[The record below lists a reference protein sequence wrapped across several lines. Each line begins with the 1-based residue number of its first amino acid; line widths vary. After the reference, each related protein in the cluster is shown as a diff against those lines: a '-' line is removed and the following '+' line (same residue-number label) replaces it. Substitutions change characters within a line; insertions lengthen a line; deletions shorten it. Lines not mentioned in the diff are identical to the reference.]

1 MEEDTAV
8 RVQHNNDGCM
18 MSDKPL
24 LVVIDDDVLT
34 GEMISDGLEELYT
47 VRYFSNPLLAL
58 AEVGSL
64 QPALILL
71 DINMPQMDGYEVCRR
86 LKADFDTCDIPVVF
100 LSGLTSLE
108 DRMAAYDAGGE
119 DFTSKPLN
127 LGVVASRI
135 DALFRRQREK
145 AALASQASYATATAM
160 TAMSNAAEL
169 GLVVDFSRRAMAC
182 GSLPQLAQVLLDTL
196 AGFGVNGAVALSVEG
211 ERCERSQEGEVN
223 EMERGVL
230 QLIADCGRI
239 VSLGKRVAFNFD
251 GITLLV
257 RDLPVEDD
265 DRSGRLRDHFA
276 VLTELASERLKIL
289 ALQQRVHQ
297 REAQLQTLL
306 QCVRDGVAALD
317 SQRREDRV
325 AASTYLETSLSRVE
339 RSLMHLGL
347 TEAQE
352 EQLMSVLRET
362 SYQLLDLYRGD
373 ARGVEALKQA
383 LATSPGLAH

>member
-1 MEEDTAV
+1 
-8 RVQHNNDGCM
+8 

-24 LVVIDDDVLT
+24 IAVIDDDVLT
-34 GEMISDGLEELYT
+34 GEMTSDGLEELYT
-47 VRYFSNPLLAL
+47 LRCFTNPLQAL

-169 GLVVDFSRRAMAC
+169 GLVVDFSRRAMVC
-182 GSLPQLAQVLLDTL
+182 TSLAQLAQALLDTL
-196 AGFGVNGAVALSVEG
+196 TGFGVNGAVALRVEG
-211 ERCERSQEGEVN
+211 ERYERSQEGEVS

-251 GITLLV
+251 GVTLLV

-265 DRSGRLRDHFA
+265 DRAGRLRDHFA

-289 ALQQRVHQ
+289 VLQQRVHQ
-297 REAQLQTLL
+297 REAQLRSLL
-306 QCVRDGVAALD
+306 QSVRDGVAALD

-352 EQLMSVLRET
+352 EQLMAVLRET

-373 ARGVEALKQA
+373 ARGVEALKKA
-383 LATSPGLAH
+383 LAALPDL

>member
-1 MEEDTAV
+1 
-8 RVQHNNDGCM
+8 M

-383 LATSPGLAH
+383 LATSPGPAH

>member
-1 MEEDTAV
+1 
-8 RVQHNNDGCM
+8 

-24 LVVIDDDVLT
+24 IAVIDDDVLT

-47 VRYFSNPLLAL
+47 LRCFTNPLQAL

-169 GLVVDFSRRAMAC
+169 GLVVDFSRRAMVC
-182 GSLPQLAQVLLDTL
+182 TSLAQLAQALLDTL
-196 AGFGVNGAVALSVEG
+196 RVEG
-211 ERCERSQEGEVN
+211 ERYERSQEGEVS

-251 GITLLV
+251 GVTLLV

-265 DRSGRLRDHFA
+265 DRAGRLRDHFA
-276 VLTELASERLKIL
+276 VVTELASERLKIL
-289 ALQQRVHQ
+289 VLQQRVHQ
-297 REAQLQTLL
+297 REAQLRSLL
-306 QCVRDGVAALD
+306 QSVRDGVAALD

-352 EQLMSVLRET
+352 EQLMAVLRET

-383 LATSPGLAH
+383 LAALPDL

>member
-1 MEEDTAV
+1 
-8 RVQHNNDGCM
+8 

-24 LVVIDDDVLT
+24 IVVIDDDVLT
-34 GEMISDGLEELYT
+34 GEMISDGFEDQYR
-47 VRYFSNPLLAL
+47 VQCFSNPVQAL
-58 AEVGSL
+58 AEVGGL

-71 DINMPQMDGYEVCRR
+71 DINMPQMNGYEVCRR
-86 LKADFDTCDIPVVF
+86 LKDDFETSDIPVVF

-127 LGVVASRI
+127 LSVVASRV

-145 AALASQASYATATAM
+145 AALANQASYATATAM

-182 GSLPQLAQVLLDTL
+182 GTLAQLAQVLLDTL
-196 AGFGVNGAVALSVEG
+196 SGFGVNGAVALWMTG
-211 ERCERSQEGEVN
+211 QRYERSQEGEVS

-230 QLIADCGRI
+230 QLIADCGRLA
-239 VSLGKRVAFNFD
+239 SLGKRLAFNFE
-251 GITLLV
+251 GVTLLI
-257 RDLPVEDD
+257 RDLPVDD
-265 DRSGRLRDHFA
+265 HDRAGRLRDHFA
-276 VLTELASERLKIL
+276 VLTELVSERLKIL

-297 REAQLQTLL
+297 REAQLHTLL
-306 QCVRDGVAALD
+306 QSVRDGVAALD
-317 SQRREDRV
+317 TQRREDRV

-347 TEAQE
+347 TEMQE
-352 EQLMSVLRET
+352 EQLMAVLRET

-373 ARGVEALKQA
+373 ARGVDSLKQA
-383 LATSPGLAH
+383 LASLPDL

>member
-1 MEEDTAV
+1 
-8 RVQHNNDGCM
+8 

-24 LVVIDDDVLT
+24 IAVIDDDVLT

-145 AALASQASYATATAM
+145 AALASQAKI
-160 TAMSNAAEL
+160 
-169 GLVVDFSRRAMAC
+169 GRAH
-182 GSLPQLAQVLLDTL
+182 V
-196 AGFGVNGAVALSVEG
+196 
-211 ERCERSQEGEVN
+211 
-223 EMERGVL
+223 
-230 QLIADCGRI
+230 
-239 VSLGKRVAFNFD
+239 
-251 GITLLV
+251 
-257 RDLPVEDD
+257 
-265 DRSGRLRDHFA
+265 
-276 VLTELASERLKIL
+276 
-289 ALQQRVHQ
+289 
-297 REAQLQTLL
+297 
-306 QCVRDGVAALD
+306 
-317 SQRREDRV
+317 
-325 AASTYLETSLSRVE
+325 
-339 RSLMHLGL
+339 
-347 TEAQE
+347 
-352 EQLMSVLRET
+352 
-362 SYQLLDLYRGD
+362 
-373 ARGVEALKQA
+373 
-383 LATSPGLAH
+383 

>member
-1 MEEDTAV
+1 
-8 RVQHNNDGCM
+8 M

-182 GSLPQLAQVLLDTL
+182 GSLPQLAQALLDTL

-383 LATSPGLAH
+383 LATSPGPAH